1 MDKVNV
7 FFHVHDPGWGKEREI
22 VIMKGVNYLSLILL
36 YNMDIGE
43 HTLIHVFSF
52 QCFHVIREKKIFFK
66 KY

>member
-1 MDKVNV
+1 MSMV
-7 FFHVHDPGWGKEREI
+7 GERSEI
-22 VIMKGVNYLSLILL
+22 VITKGVNYLSLILL

-52 QCFHVIREKKIFFK
+52 HVIGEKKILFK